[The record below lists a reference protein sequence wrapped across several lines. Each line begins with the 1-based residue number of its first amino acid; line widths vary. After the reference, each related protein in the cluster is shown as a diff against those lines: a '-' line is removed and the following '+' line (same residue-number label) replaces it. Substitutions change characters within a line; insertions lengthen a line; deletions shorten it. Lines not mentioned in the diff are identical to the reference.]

1 MCSYNFRI
9 LLVSSDEYRMLS
21 SNTMICSSAN
31 VPKNNS
37 FPLSEPI
44 GTSSL
49 EYTARRDKL
58 QPHGDETWEECLAK
72 AGACAASDSIAVVG
86 SFGNDPR
93 EVPHLS
99 VRANKR
105 SQPMLFYAPER
116 HVELQRLSL
125 YNAESG
131 T

>member
-1 MCSYNFRI
+1 MSVHVFRI

-31 VPKNNS
+31 VPKNSS

-44 GTSSL
+44 ETSL
-49 EYTARRDKL
+49 LGYTARRDKI
-58 QPHGDETWEECLAK
+58 QPHGDEAWEECLAK

-93 EVPHLS
+93 EVPHL
-99 VRANKR
+99 VRANKNLIN
-105 SQPMLFYAPER
+105 P
-116 HVELQRLSL
+116 
-125 YNAESG
+125 
-131 T
+131 